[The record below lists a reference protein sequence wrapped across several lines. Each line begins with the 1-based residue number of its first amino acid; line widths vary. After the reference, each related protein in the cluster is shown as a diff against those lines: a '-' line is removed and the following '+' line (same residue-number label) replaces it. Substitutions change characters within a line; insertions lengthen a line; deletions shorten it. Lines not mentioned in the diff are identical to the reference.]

1 MEPFPAAFGAKPR
14 FHLERESSLS
24 QVSCIQISKKK
35 KIMRRRLK
43 PTSPHTFIMAPLIN
57 GSALRTKSLNT
68 LLTPF

>member
-1 MEPFPAAFGAKPR
+1 METFPAAFGAKAR
-14 FHLERESSLS
+14 FHLEQESSLS
-24 QVSCIQISKKK
+24 QGSCIQISKK